1 MALAALELE
10 RVEEV
15 GAPELRLV
23 APRVPTYHVGRNV
36 GMRRAARRRMLAR
49 RRRALLVSMIVI
61 SVVILA
67 WPGHAFGGETG
78 LGAPADASSGATLS
92 AGMVYVV
99 QPGDTVTS
107 IARLIEP
114 WDPAIARRAL
124 VHELGADVVVPGE
137 HVLVP

>member
-1 MALAALELE
+1 MALAALDLE
-10 RVEEV
+10 RVEEG

-49 RRRALLVSMIVI
+49 RRRALLVSTVIV

-78 LGAPADASSGATLS
+78 LGTAADASSTAALS

-99 QPGDTVTS
+99 QPGDTVSS

-114 WDPAIARRAL
+114 GDPALARRAL
-124 VHELGADVVVPGE
+124 VAELGADVVVPGE
-137 HVLVP
+137 HVLIP